1 MRAWLKNALDYTSE
15 WLDFQMRQSRQPGC
29 VIAVAHKGRVV
40 YERAYGFADAVKG
53 ERLTPRHRFRVAS
66 HSKSFTAAG
75 ILTLREA
82 GKLRLDDPVGRYVDG
97 LHPAVAEATLTEL
110 LSHGAGLVRDGADA
124 GQWLDRRPF
133 ADEAELRAALAEP
146 PVITPNSRM
155 KYSNHGFGLLGLVIE
170 AVTGEAYGPWI
181 SRAIVAPSKLTE
193 TTPDGPSAPGV
204 PVARGHSTELL
215 LGRRVVIPGDNPTHA
230 LAAATGFVSTAADLA
245 RYFASLDPAA
255 RRSVLSP
262 ASRRAMVHKQWRD
275 PHATVEGY
283 YGLGL
288 IMESAGGWDW
298 AGHGGG
304 FQSCLSRTAMLP
316 GRELC
321 LSVLT
326 NATDGMAN
334 VWSDGAIK
342 ILKTFADNPPPGAR
356 TRPWTGRWWNLW
368 ETIDLVPFGDRVVA
382 AAPGRLDPFSG
393 VDEITVTARDRG
405 VISQA
410 DGYAS
415 HGEGAR
421 LVRGPS
427 GRPREVWLGGA
438 RLVPEARAKAELNK
452 RYGHPNN

>member
-1 MRAWLKNALDYTSE
+1 MQAWLKNALDYTGE
-15 WLDFQMRQSRQPGC
+15 WLDYQMRQSRQPGC
-29 VIAVAHKGRVV
+29 VIAIAHKGRVV
-40 YERAYGFADAVKG
+40 YERAYGFADAVTG

-75 ILTLREA
+75 ILMLREA
-82 GKLRLDDPVGRYVDG
+82 GKLGLDDPVGRYVDG

-133 ADEAELRAALAEP
+133 ANEAELRAALAEP
-146 PVITPNSRM
+146 PVITPNNRM

-170 AVTGEAYGPWI
+170 VVTGEAYGAWI

-215 LGRRVVIPGDNPTHA
+215 LGRRVIIPGDNPTHA
-230 LAAATGFVSTAADLA
+230 LAAATGFVSTAADLV

-255 RRSVLSP
+255 RRSVLST

-275 PHATVEGY
+275 PHATVDDY

-288 IMESAGGWDW
+288 IMETANGWDW

-304 FQSCLSRTAMLP
+304 FQSCLSRTSMLP
-316 GRELC
+316 GRGLC
-321 LSVLT
+321 ISVLT

-334 VWSDGAIK
+334 VWSDGVIK
-342 ILKTFADNPPPGAR
+342 ILKTFADNPPPNAR
-356 TRPWTGRWWNLW
+356 TRPWTGRWWSLW
-368 ETIDLVPFGDRVVA
+368 GTDDLVPFSDKVMI
-382 AAPGRLDPFSG
+382 AAPGQLDPFAG
-393 VDEITVTARDRG
+393 ADEITVTARDRG
-405 VISQA
+405 VISLA
-410 DGYAS
+410 GGYSS

-421 LVRGPS
+421 LVRRRD
-427 GRPREVWLGGA
+427 GRLKEVWLGGA
-438 RLVPEARAKAELNK
+438 RLVPEARAKAELKK
-452 RYGHPNN
+452 RYGG